1 MEGSYYLFFLSSTL
15 IAMHPRRLLTILSSC
30 IVSLQVCFL
39 LAAHYH
45 LETHHHNAGG
55 LHDFYRRQKMR
66 KYKPDYSKFNTSHPP
81 IVYASSP
88 GSLSSLPDA
97 NRIPQHIIER
107 SQNFSQYF
115 SNYDPTID
123 PPMLFVYNPSI
134 VQLFSSKS
142 FSSYGDDIIA
152 QQNFQ
157 YLATFRVSSIHSCGF
172 STYDFWNHPIEYLG
186 IAILDDRLQVAT
198 TRANLDDG
206 SVVDSSLDIIVD
218 LNSELPKIFGS
229 QWITKQRKRLLQDV
243 RLFYIHDKVFLSCE
257 AYLIP
262 ICVKISENTTNQGIE
277 TNIPTSSAICTHG
290 DNKLLEE
297 IPALYRKNNHLRLF
311 VTGDAI
317 HIQGAA
323 GKNFQFISSLLVSNQ
338 KDDDAISFM
347 QRTNVLMEFYPTLP
361 RVIHDL
367 GNEIENVYLLKDNQE
382 DSKNIHVVD
391 IRRLREIESS
401 VHPDPISNVS
411 KSLDASLK
419 RFINRDRGSA

>member
-1 MEGSYYLFFLSSTL
+1 M
-15 IAMHPRRLLTILSSC
+15 
-30 IVSLQVCFL
+30 
-39 LAAHYH
+39 
-45 LETHHHNAGG
+45 
-55 LHDFYRRQKMR
+55 
-66 KYKPDYSKFNTSHPP
+66 
-81 IVYASSP
+81 
-88 GSLSSLPDA
+88 
-97 NRIPQHIIER
+97 
-107 SQNFSQYF
+107 
-115 SNYDPTID
+115 
-123 PPMLFVYNPSI
+123 
-134 VQLFSSKS
+134 
-142 FSSYGDDIIA
+142 
-152 QQNFQ
+152 
-157 YLATFRVSSIHSCGF
+157 
-172 STYDFWNHPIEYLG
+172 G

-198 TRANLDDG
+198 TRANLDHG
-206 SVVDSSLDIIVD
+206 SSIVDSSLDIIVD

-262 ICVKISENTTNQGIE
+262 ICVKINDDTASQGKE
-277 TNIPTSSAICTHG
+277 MNIPTSSAICTQE
-290 DNKLLEE
+290 NEVLEE

-323 GKNFQFISSLLVSNQ
+323 GKNFQFISIISNK

-361 RVIHDL
+361 RMIHDL

-382 DSKNIHVVD
+382 DSKNLHVVD

>member
-1 MEGSYYLFFLSSTL
+1 MLLFLTSTL

-39 LAAHYH
+39 IAIHYH
-45 LETHHHNAGG
+45 LETHHNAGG
-55 LHDFYRRQKMR
+55 LQHDLYRYRQQ
-66 KYKPDYSKFNTSHPP
+66 KPDYSKFNTSHPP
-81 IVYASSP
+81 LLYVSSP
-88 GSLSSLPDA
+88 GSLPSLPDV
-97 NRIPQHIIER
+97 NRIPQQIIER

-134 VQLFSSKS
+134 AQLFHSKS
-142 FSSYGDDIIA
+142 FSKSYGNDI
-152 QQNFQ
+152 Q
-157 YLATFRVSSIHSCGF
+157 YLATFRVSSIHSFGF
-172 STYDFWNHPIEYLG
+172 PTYDFWNHPIEYLG

-198 TRANLDDG
+198 TRANLDGGG
-206 SVVDSSLDIIVD
+206 SIVDSSLDIIVD

-262 ICVKISENTTNQGIE
+262 ICVKISENTASQGIE
-277 TNIPTSSAICTHG
+277 TNIPTSSAICTEE
-290 DNKLLEE
+290 NEVLEE
-297 IPALYRKNNHLRLF
+297 IPALHRKNNHLRLF

-323 GKNFQFISSLLVSNQ
+323 GKNFQFISIISNK

-361 RVIHDL
+361 RMIHDL

-401 VHPDPISNVS
+401 VQPDPISNVS